1 MFTAVAGHLDRL
13 NQMLPPGVRLAKTFD
28 LSDMFRQRMDL
39 LIKNGIIGLL
49 LVFGLLTLFLEI
61 RLAFWVSMGIPVSIL
76 GSFLFLPAADVSIN
90 MISMFAFI
98 VTLGIVVD
106 DAIVVGEN
114 VYQYREQ
121 GLPPLK
127 AAIAGARE
135 MVTPVTFAVLTN
147 MVAFAPMFFV
157 PGSLGRFFSIIPI
170 IVISVF
176 LISLTEVLALED
188 RGKYA

>member
-1 MFTAVAGHLDRL
+1 
-13 NQMLPPGVRLAKTFD
+13 MLPLGVRLVKTFD

-76 GSFLFLPAADVSIN
+76 GSFLFLPAANISIN
-90 MISMFAFI
+90 IISMFAFI

-106 DAIVVGEN
+106 DVIVVGEN

-135 MVTPVTFAVLTN
+135 MVTSSPI
-147 MVAFAPMFFV
+147 
-157 PGSLGRFFSIIPI
+157 SSILCTGGILCG
-170 IVISVF
+170 IS
-176 LISLTEVLALED
+176 
-188 RGKYA
+188 